1 MRSFSFKEIPV
12 TIRSRVLF
20 VACSLGP
27 LATVGVLGPQPALAD
42 PRADREAITAL
53 IYCYAQGT
61 DAIGDA
67 TTNAD
72 PLEKGARIYHQ
83 CLADDVEVRGWFPQR
98 PFDSQAFPDPNA
110 HPDSAPP
117 AYHGPRA
124 WAQHVNSVFRAKGYN
139 FTQHSLSNV
148 QVTVDGHRGTLTAY
162 LNATLVISGAALGAS
177 SRCVTASNGT
187 YSASVERRGVG
198 WRITRLYLTLLTFNP
213 IFQSGKGC

>member
-1 MRSFSFKEIPV
+1 M
-12 TIRSRVLF
+12 TIRSQVLC
-20 VACSLGP
+20 VACVIGLVAASVVAP
-27 LATVGVLGPQPALAD
+27 RPALAES
-42 PRADREAITAL
+42 RADREAITAL

-72 PLEKGARIYHQ
+72 PLEKGTRIYHQ
-83 CLADDVEVRGWFPQR
+83 CLADDVEIRGWFPQR
-98 PFDSQAFPDPNA
+98 PFDSQTFPDPNA
-110 HPDSAPP
+110 HADSAPP
-117 AYHGPRA
+117 AYHGPQA
-124 WAQHVNSVFRAKGYN
+124 WAQHVNSVFRGKGYT

-148 QVTVDGHRGTLTAY
+148 QVTVSGNRGKLTAY
-162 LNATLVISGAALGAS
+162 LNATLIISGAAIGDL

-187 YSASVERRGVG
+187 YSAMVERRRTG